1 MTIGMFAAK
10 DPDRQAIIIV
20 ETGQSITYGDLERRS
35 ESLARSLLN
44 WGLQPG
50 DRIAV
55 FMENRIEFFEVLW
68 AALRLGL
75 RLVPVNRFLKAEE
88 AAYIVEDSDSRA
100 LFASDALGEVARG
113 ILDIAPSNVTHYV
126 ATSAGI
132 PGYASLEQLI
142 SDAPALELPDAV
154 HGTTMFYTSG
164 TTGQP
169 KGAIVGVPTRKY
181 SEGLGEFADWI
192 APMMGFEPG
201 NSVFIAAPVY
211 HSAPCSIAIAALAC
225 GGTLVLMQ
233 KFDAAAALDAM
244 QTYKVRQGYLVPTM
258 MLRILKL
265 PDAERS
271 AFDPSN
277 LVCLLHTGEPC
288 APVVKKAIIDWWGPV
303 LLEMYGASELP
314 QGGTL
319 ITSEEWLRKPGSVGR
334 AFDSTIHI
342 LDDQGRELPV
352 GTPGN
357 IYFEIASGAA
367 TSSYH
372 KQATKADDSGLA
384 DNWIAFGDIGYLDDE
399 GFLFLTERKHH
410 MVISGGV
417 NIYPRESEVVLLMH
431 PDILDAACFGIPDTD
446 MGERLVAAVQ
456 LKPGTTW
463 SDETEERLISYC
475 KSQIAGY
482 KCPRQIFFED
492 ELPRLPTGKIY
503 KNVLR
508 DKYAQP
514 TTGTHANSH

>member
-1 MTIGMFAAK
+1 MTIGTFAATV
-10 DPDRQAIIIV
+10 PDRHAITIV
-20 ETGQSITYGDLERRS
+20 ETGQSISYGDLERRS
-35 ESLARSLLN
+35 ERLARSILD

-50 DRIAV
+50 DRIAL

-75 RLVPVNRFLKAEE
+75 RVVPVNRFLKAEE

-100 LFASDALGEVARG
+100 VFASDALADAARA
-113 ILDIAPSNVTHYV
+113 IRDIAPSKVTHYI
-126 ATSAGI
+126 ATGEGLDGFT
-132 PGYASLEQLI
+132 PLERLI
-142 SDAPALELPDAV
+142 ADAPDLDVPDTV

-164 TTGQP
+164 TTGRP
-169 KGAIVGVPTRKY
+169 KGAIVGMPTRTY
-181 SEGLGEFADWI
+181 SEGLGEFVDWI
-192 APMMGFEPG
+192 GPMMGFEPG
-201 NSVFIAAPVY
+201 NAVFVAAPVY
-211 HSAPCSIAIAALAC
+211 HSAPCSMAIAALAC

-233 KFDAAAALDAM
+233 KFDAGAALEAM
-244 QTYKVRQGYLVPTM
+244 QKHKVRQGYLVPTM
-258 MLRILKL
+258 MLRMLKL
-265 PDAERS
+265 PDEVRR

-277 LVCLLHTGEPC
+277 LVCFLHTGEPC
-288 APVVKKAIIDWWGPV
+288 APDVKKAIIDWWGPV

-342 LDDQGRELPV
+342 LDDRGQELPA
-352 GTPGN
+352 GIPGN
-357 IYFEIASGAA
+357 IYFEIAAGAA
-367 TSSYH
+367 TSTYH
-372 KQATKADDSGLA
+372 KQEKTAAESGPP

-431 PDILDAACFGIPDTD
+431 PDILDAACFGIADAD

-456 LKPGTTW
+456 LQPGT
-463 SDETEERLISYC
+463 SRRDDLELRLIDHC

-508 DKYAQP
+508 DKYRNTLSEREAE
-514 TTGTHANSH
+514 AR